1 LKYKMELM
9 SIDYDDNNLQYEA
22 KYNSLR
28 NLIQSELNLI
38 NDCLVENGYEKFILK
53 SNFHEENISLVFQN
67 LRKLV
72 KSFKSEEK
80 SKIIFLH

>member
-1 LKYKMELM
+1 M